1 MLLELRV
8 EDFTILLRESSLNW
22 ELGDDIDLKGWRS
35 DETVEFDS
43 FLFNFP

>member
-8 EDFTILLRESSLNW
+8 EDFTILLRESSLKG

-35 DETVEFDS
+35 DETVEFD
-43 FLFNFP
+43 F